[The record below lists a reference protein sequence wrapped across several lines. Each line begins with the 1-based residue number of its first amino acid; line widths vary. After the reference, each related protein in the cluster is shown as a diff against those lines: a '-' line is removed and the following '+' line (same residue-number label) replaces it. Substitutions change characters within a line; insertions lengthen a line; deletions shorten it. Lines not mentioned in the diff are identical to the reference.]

1 METADGTRQQ
11 QLTDNRTLIK
21 LSIFMMNT
29 DTHHNIMNL
38 KHLFTLFSILIRHS
52 FLVIFVILI
61 SSSHLR
67 SPPQQKQQQ

>member
-29 DTHHNIMNL
+29 DTHHNTMNL
-38 KHLFTLFSILIRHS
+38 KHLFTVFSI
-52 FLVIFVILI
+52 FNTPFIF
-61 SSSHLR
+61 
-67 SPPQQKQQQ
+67 